1 MGKRGPKPGSGGR
14 PRKAISE
21 KLIEGN
27 PGKRP
32 LMILKNI
39 PELEGAE
46 MPPPRDYLSDE
57 QKNGTD
63 FPAKEIYTTVW
74 NWLQERKCAQHVSAE
89 LVEHYAVSAARLI
102 QCEQAISN
110 YGFIAKNAQGGAI
123 ISPYV
128 TAAHDYMKQAN
139 RLWDMIYNI
148 VRENCTEEY
157 GGSNPQEDMMEKLL
171 RSRGV

>member
-1 MGKRGPKPGSGGR
+1 
-14 PRKAISE
+14 
-21 KLIEGN
+21 
-27 PGKRP
+27 
-32 LMILKNI
+32 
-39 PELEGAE
+39 
-46 MPPPRDYLSDE
+46 MPPPKEYLSDE

>member
-1 MGKRGPKPGSGGR
+1 
-14 PRKAISE
+14 
-21 KLIEGN
+21 
-27 PGKRP
+27 
-32 LMILKNI
+32 
-39 PELEGAE
+39 
-46 MPPPRDYLSDE
+46 MPPPREYLSDE

-63 FPAKEIYTTVW
+63 FPAKEIYTSVW

>member
-21 KLIEGN
+21 KLVEGN

-39 PELEGAE
+39 PELESAE
-46 MPPPRDYLSDE
+46 MPPPREYLSDE
-57 QKNGTD
+57 QKNGSD

-128 TAAHDYMKQAN
+128 TAANDYMKQAN

-157 GGSNPQEDMMEKLL
+157 SGSSPQDDMMEKLL
-171 RSRGV
+171 RAKGV